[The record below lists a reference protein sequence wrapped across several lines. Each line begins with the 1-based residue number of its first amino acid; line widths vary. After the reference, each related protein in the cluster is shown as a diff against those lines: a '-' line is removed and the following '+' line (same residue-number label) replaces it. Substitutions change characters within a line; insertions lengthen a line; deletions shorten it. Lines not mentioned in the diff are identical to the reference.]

1 MESRP
6 QKRHSFQPLMFAP
19 PQGPDA
25 LPKTLPP
32 PPDLAPPSAKPRSES
47 HVRIRAQAVT
57 AAAPDVEIEFLDA
70 LELLDDL
77 GDDQMALSLLLAAI
91 ERATE
96 TGPRDLSALAALR
109 SVYERVEDLRA
120 VRNAIAD
127 VQRIA
132 VDRRLHRV
140 FISDSPLAEYLR
152 GVYAWLHETARAL
165 DVVATQLHGLDADYV
180 TYRRRIDEAK
190 NFHFD
195 ELRGE
200 IDTEIAALTAVA
212 ANMEPPHPPV
222 RELWTAIERLF
233 LATDALEQCLD
244 QPLG

>member
-1 MESRP
+1 MEFQQ
-6 QKRHSFQPLMFAP
+6 QKRHSFRPLLFAP

-25 LPKTLPP
+25 LPKTVPP
-32 PPDLAPPSAKPRSES
+32 PPAPAPTKGRSDS
-47 HVRIRAQAVT
+47 HVRIRAQV

-77 GDDQMALSLLLAAI
+77 GEDQLSLSMSLAAI

-109 SVYERVEDLRA
+109 TIYERVEDLRA

-132 VDRRLHRV
+132 IDRRLHRAFV
-140 FISDSPLAEYLR
+140 ADAPLAEYLR
-152 GVYAWLHETARAL
+152 GVYAWLHEAARAL
-165 DVVATQLHGLDADYV
+165 DVVAMQLHSLDADWP
-180 TYRRRIDEAK
+180 TFRRRIDEAK

-195 ELRGE
+195 ELHPE
-200 IDTEIAALTAVA
+200 IEEDLVALAEVA
-212 ANMEPPHPPV
+212 ASMEPPHPPI
-222 RELWTAIERLF
+222 RELGAAIGRLF
-233 LATDALEQCLD
+233 QAAAALEASLD

>member
-1 MESRP
+1 MESQP
-6 QKRHSFQPLMFAP
+6 QKRHSFRALLFAP

-32 PPDLAPPSAKPRSES
+32 PSQKPRSDS
-47 HVRIRAQAVT
+47 HVRLRAQT
-57 AAAPDVEIEFLDA
+57 SAAPDVEIEFLDA

-77 GDDQMALSLLLAAI
+77 GDDQVTLSMALASI

-109 SVYERVEDLRA
+109 AIYERVEDLRA

-127 VQRIA
+127 VQKIA
-132 VDRRLHRV
+132 IDRRLHRV
-140 FISDSPLAEYLR
+140 FVADAPLAEYLR
-152 GVYAWLHETARAL
+152 GVYAWLHEAAKAL
-165 DVVATQLHGLDADYV
+165 GVVATELQSLSADWPAF
-180 TYRRRIDEAK
+180 RRRMDGAR

-195 ELRGE
+195 ELMAP
-200 IDTEIAALTAVA
+200 IQADLSSLAAVA
-212 ANMEPPHPPV
+212 RQMEPPHPPV
-222 RELWTAIERLF
+222 RELAAAIGRLF
-233 LATDALEQCLD
+233 QAAMYLEASLD